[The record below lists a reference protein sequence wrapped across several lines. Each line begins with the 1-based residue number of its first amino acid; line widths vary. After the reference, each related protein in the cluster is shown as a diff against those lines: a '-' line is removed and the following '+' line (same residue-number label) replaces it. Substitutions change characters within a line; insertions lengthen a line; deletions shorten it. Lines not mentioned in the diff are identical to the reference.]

1 MKKSKEMVQ
10 REKDREELEKQGNI
24 SNICIPVILKM
35 KIKAIAQNNYLKI
48 IQEVFSKIEKRPK
61 SI

>member
-35 KIKAIAQNNYLKI
+35 KIKAIA
-48 IQEVFSKIEKRPK
+48 
-61 SI
+61 